1 MNLEFSFVT
10 NKEKMNLMTTIP
22 IEQHIQY
29 EANKIKQS
37 RQFQN
42 DSIKQS
48 FIRELNY
55 LIQARSGGVPLPMK
69 KPNHLNR

>member
-10 NKEKMNLMTTIP
+10 NKEKMKLMTTIP

-37 RQFQN
+37 RRFQN
-42 DSIKQS
+42 DNIKQS
-48 FIRELNY
+48 FMKELNY

-69 KPNHLNR
+69 KSKSFK

>member
-37 RQFQN
+37 RRFQN
-42 DSIKQS
+42 DNIKHS
-48 FIRELNY
+48 FMKELNN

-69 KPNHLNR
+69 KPTHLKR